1 MKTHFR
7 ELTDSQW
14 QFIAKIINDQRKRK
28 HSLQDIVN
36 AIFWIN
42 TTGCHWCNL
51 DSKYPPWQTVFYH
64 FTQFKL
70 RGIWEE
76 LLDALVVFERKRQD
90 REEHL
95 VWMVV
100 KRLMEESELFR

>member
-1 MKTHFR
+1 MKTHFS

-42 TTGCHWCNL
+42 TQAT
-51 DSKYPPWQTVFYH
+51 KIEKQ
-64 FTQFKL
+64 
-70 RGIWEE
+70 
-76 LLDALVVFERKRQD
+76 
-90 REEHL
+90 HL
-95 VWMVV
+95 VC
-100 KRLMEESELFR
+100 